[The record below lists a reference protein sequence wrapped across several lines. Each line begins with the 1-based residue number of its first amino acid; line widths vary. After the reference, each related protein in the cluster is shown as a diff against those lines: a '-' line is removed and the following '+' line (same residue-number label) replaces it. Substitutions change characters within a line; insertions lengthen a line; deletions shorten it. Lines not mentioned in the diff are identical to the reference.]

1 MGICLLDQSWVYFY
15 FLDDLYFVKSYS
27 STKMTLDGN
36 ITNNKYFTDKNQD
49 SRSDK
54 MSEHKIYIKFID
66 NYQAMT

>member
-54 MSEHKIYIKFID
+54 WSEHKIYIKLLD